1 VDEAEY
7 DRTRLG
13 QFLAGRARADGLSR
27 RSLMRLSASVGLG
40 VAAGA
45 AIGGAPA
52 QAADPPILK
61 PLPADLF
68 TVFGTNAE
76 TRWEALR
83 DTGYL
88 VPVDRFFVRNHTLTP
103 RIDADTWRLRVFGTG
118 LRGAP
123 TAEAPIEF
131 TYRELRRLP
140 SDTITAAVECAGN
153 GRSFFTS
160 QQGQAVSGT
169 AWKLG
174 AVGVARWKG
183 VRLSTV
189 LKRAGATRA
198 AVDVQPVGLDP
209 DFVSGGVNLGPVRR
223 PLPIGKALHD
233 VFLAYEMNGEPL
245 PPDHGF
251 PVRVV
256 VPHWIGISSIKWL
269 GRLEVSAEPLFSPWN
284 TQFYRLFGPAYP
296 ADGELVGRQTVK
308 SAFELPWE
316 ATLGAGHQVLTGR
329 SWSGNGRIR
338 RVEVSTDGR
347 TWRPARPT
355 GHGTVWQRWEYP
367 WHPAPGAYTLRAR
380 ATDVTGATQPDAVPH
395 NTLGY
400 LFGAIVRHP
409 VTVV

>member
-1 VDEAEY
+1 MDEAQY
-7 DRTRLG
+7 DRTRLA
-13 QFLAGRARADGLSR
+13 QFLAGEARADGLSR
-27 RSLMRLSASVGLG
+27 RGLMRLSAAVGVG
-40 VAAGA
+40 VAAGGA
-45 AIGGAPA
+45 GASVGGAPA
-52 QAADPPILK
+52 RAADPPILK
-61 PLPADLF
+61 PLPAELF

-103 RIDADTWRLRVFGTG
+103 RIDADAWRLRISGSG
-118 LRGAP
+118 LRGGP
-123 TAEAPIEF
+123 VEL
-131 TYRELRRLP
+131 TYRDLRHLP

-160 QQGQAVSGT
+160 QQGQTVSGT

-174 AVGVARWKG
+174 AIGVARWKG

-189 LKRAGATRA
+189 LKRAGLRRA

-209 DFVSGGVNLGPVRR
+209 DFVTGGVNLGPVRR
-223 PLPIGKALHD
+223 PLPLDKALHD
-233 VFLAYEMNGEPL
+233 VLLAYEMNGEPL

-256 VPHWIGISSIKWL
+256 VPNWIGIASIKWL
-269 GRLEVSAEPLFSPWN
+269 GQLEVSAEPLFSPWN

-296 ADGELVGRQTVK
+296 TDGELVSRQTVK

-316 ATLGAGHQVLTGR
+316 ASLAAGRQVLRGR

-347 TWRPARPT
+347 TWRPARPI
-355 GHGTVWQRWEYP
+355 GHGPVWQRWELP

-380 ATDVTGATQPDAVPH
+380 ATDVTGVTQPETVPH

>member
-1 VDEAEY
+1 MDEAQY

-13 QFLAGRARADGLSR
+13 QFLAGEARADGFSR
-27 RSLMRLSASVGLG
+27 RSLMRLSAGVGLG

-45 AIGGAPA
+45 AVGGSVPA

-61 PLPADLF
+61 PLPPELF

-76 TRWEALR
+76 TKWEALR
-83 DTGYL
+83 GTGHL

-103 RIDADTWRLRVFGTG
+103 RIDADAWRLRISGSG
-118 LRGAP
+118 LRGGP
-123 TAEAPIEF
+123 VEL
-131 TYRELRRLP
+131 TYRELRHLP
-140 SDTITAAVECAGN
+140 ADTVTAAVECAGN
-153 GRSFFTS
+153 GRGFFTS

-189 LKRAGATRA
+189 LKRAGLSRA

-209 DFVSGGVNLGPVRR
+209 NFVSGGVDLGPVRR
-223 PLPIGKALHD
+223 PLPVGKALHD
-233 VFLAYEMNGEPL
+233 VLLAYEMNGAPL

-256 VPHWIGISSIKWL
+256 VPGWIGIASIKWL
-269 GRLEVSAEPLFSPWN
+269 DELEVSAEPLFSPWN
-284 TQFYRLFGPAYP
+284 TQFYRLFGPTYP

-308 SAFELPWE
+308 SAFELAWE
-316 ATLGAGHQVLTGR
+316 ATLPAGRQVLTGR

-355 GHGTVWQRWEYP
+355 GPGAAWQRWEYP

-380 ATDVTGATQPDAVPH
+380 ATDVTGVTQPETVPH